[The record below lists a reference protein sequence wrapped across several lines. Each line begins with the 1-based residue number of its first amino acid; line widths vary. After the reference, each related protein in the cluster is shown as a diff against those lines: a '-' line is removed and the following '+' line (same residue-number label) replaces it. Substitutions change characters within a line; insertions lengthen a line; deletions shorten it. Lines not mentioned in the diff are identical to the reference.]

1 MRLIRKLKRKIRWH
15 IIDIMARLGIGSGEI
30 LRNGQ
35 RPAYGTAK
43 PKLLT
48 VTQGDESFDTHDVL
62 HGSFSSPEQCSGIP
76 NALWADIATGGEC
89 IRYYPAGLSSGHNP
103 VALLFFPGDI
113 ILRTARGVRFVGK
126 SYTQQTPNRLIKLMS
141 EWAVDAGTPAIYIAR
156 PGIFGS
162 SGDHEKR
169 RLPYEIELMD
179 RTLDM
184 LKTRHRID
192 RFVLVGQSGG
202 AQIAAALLNRRPDIA
217 ASVMTAGLLS
227 VHQTVSRWRRVNP
240 VPGGATY
247 AVEALYDPIQEVE
260 HIRRA
265 PAPKIVLISD
275 PRDTVMPLHSQVQY
289 LRRLQAEGFEPVHI
303 YAHAEGHKHHNLGV
317 HGRKAAALLVQGKTE
332 REIRKALVDLDATNI
347 AAHRTTAFPLLA
359 SAAEN

>member
-1 MRLIRKLKRKIRWH
+1 MRLIRKLKRKIRWY
-15 IIDIMARLGIGSGEI
+15 IVDIMARFGIGSAEI
-30 LRNGQ
+30 LRKGQ
-35 RPAYGTAK
+35 RPAYGAAN

-48 VTQGDESFDTHDVL
+48 VTQGDESFDTHDAL
-62 HGSFSSPEQCSGIP
+62 HGCYSSPEQCSGIP
-76 NALWADIATGGEC
+76 NALWTDVGTGGEC

-103 VALLFFPGDI
+103 LTLLFFPGDI

-126 SYTQQTPNRLIKLMS
+126 SYSQQTPNRLIELMA
-141 EWAVDAGTPAIYIAR
+141 EWAEDAGAPAIYMAR

-179 RTLDM
+179 LALDI
-184 LKTRHRID
+184 LKVRHHID
-192 RFVLVGQSGG
+192 RFILVGQSGG

-247 AVEALYDPIQEVE
+247 PVEALYDPMQEVE

-303 YAHAEGHKHHNLGV
+303 YAHAEGPKHHNLGV
-317 HGRKAAALLVQGKTE
+317 HGRKAAALLARGKTE

-347 AAHRTTAFPLLA
+347 AAHRTSAFPIVA